1 MGRSVFNKIFYLV
14 ISMLI
19 MSMLIFALVEMMP
32 GDVATVIL
40 GQSATAESLAALRE
54 SLGLDRPV
62 YLRYL
67 TWLSNILTG
76 DLGDSFFMK
85 GVPIGPLVFQR
96 TVNSAVLSLLA
107 TVIYVPL
114 GLLFGVLAGLN
125 ENRWPDH
132 LLSTIGILGLA
143 LPTFVVGVLLMT
155 IFSVGLGWLPM
166 TSNIPIGKT
175 IWQSLDR
182 LILPALSI
190 TMVML
195 GYLMRMV
202 RASMISVLGSSYVRA
217 AVLKGLP
224 SWYVITRHALGNALL
239 PGVTV
244 IGMNVGW
251 MLGGLVVVETLFGF
265 PGLGFLTVTA
275 VTTRDLPLIEIC
287 ILVITL
293 VYLVSNMLVDAAYY
307 WLNPRLRHR

>member
-1 MGRSVFNKIFYLV
+1 MGRNILNKIFYLA

-40 GQSATAESLAALRE
+40 GQNATPEALAALRE

-62 YLRYL
+62 YMRYL
-67 TWLSNILTG
+67 IWLGNILTG
-76 DLGDSFFMK
+76 NLGDFFFMK
-85 GVPIGPLVFQR
+85 GVPLGPLVAQR
-96 TVNSAVLSLLA
+96 TLNSAVLSILA

-114 GLLFGVLAGLN
+114 GLLFGVAAGLN

-132 LLSTIGILGLA
+132 VLSTIGILGLA

-155 IFSVGLGWLPM
+155 LFSVGLGWLPM

-182 LILPALSI
+182 LILPALSV
-190 TMVML
+190 TLVML

-202 RASMISVLGSSYVRA
+202 RASMINVLNSSYVRA
-217 AVLKGLP
+217 AVLKGFP
-224 SWYVITRHALGNALL
+224 SWYVLVRHALGNALL

-265 PGLGFLTVTA
+265 PGLDFLTVTA

-287 ILVITL
+287 VLVITL

-307 WLNPRLRHR
+307 WLNPRLRHK